1 MNYILKTVLFS
12 VLVVASLT
20 ACKKAQEDNT
30 EAAKETITEMK
41 ASTIDAANEAAAQ
54 AEQAA
59 NDIAKAAD
67 AVGASVSGTETADK

>member
-1 MNYILKTVLFS
+1 MNHVLKIVLFS

-20 ACKKAQEDNT
+20 ACKKAQEDNA

-41 ASTIDAANEAAAQ
+41 ASTIDAANDAAAQ

-67 AVGASVSGTETADK
+67 AAGASVSGDETADK